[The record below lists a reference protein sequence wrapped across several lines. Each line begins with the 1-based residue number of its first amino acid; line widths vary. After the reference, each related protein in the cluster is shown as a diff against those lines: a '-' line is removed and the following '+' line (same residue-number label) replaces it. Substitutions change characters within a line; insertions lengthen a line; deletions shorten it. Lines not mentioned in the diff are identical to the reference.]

1 MITLAVG
8 QMEIR
13 MDARRKE
20 ALLLMASVMAVE
32 MKQNGWREIHFKK
45 ELVGLGSELDI

>member
-13 MDARRKE
+13 MDARRK

-32 MKQNGWREIHFKK
+32 MEQNGWREIHFKK